1 MWGDWWSKDDA
12 YAYQS
17 ERDVFAYCVMPT
29 PNVVVFPNQYTGDA
43 RLILL
48 DKNSETD
55 QFYKAFIKNKTI
67 PTYEKLVFIHNETLS
82 TMGIIVCYDGFTRMS
97 APMFRSFRS
106 TINKGKNF
114 SYVRMRNGTMLF
126 LDYFYEQGNNMMAYN
141 INYVK
146 AFENDVLDNTTV
158 SHVNVL
164 SNIYLG
170 EKCRKDAAG
179 VCQIPFFAFT
189 SPNILL
195 YNDNNASTYLGVGH
209 AKLDYSES
217 YKSSIKHSMYVC
229 DLIRFKLYGEKYI
242 RHGGSSHQNDCIGYQ
257 YYMFFYTFTIRND
270 DMITSFVISKSFI
283 PQIEF
288 YPSDANRYSLV
299 FPLGLNKVDEDTI
312 MVSGG
317 EGDVLNFVAKYNI
330 NDVVRS
336 CTYDIQTESMSSY
349 QVIPYYL
356 N

>member
-1 MWGDWWSKDDA
+1 
-12 YAYQS
+12 
-17 ERDVFAYCVMPT
+17 
-29 PNVVVFPNQYTGDA
+29 
-43 RLILL
+43 
-48 DKNSETD
+48 
-55 QFYKAFIKNKTI
+55 
-67 PTYEKLVFIHNETLS
+67 
-82 TMGIIVCYDGFTRMS
+82 
-97 APMFRSFRS
+97 
-106 TINKGKNF
+106 
-114 SYVRMRNGTMLF
+114 

-164 SNIYLG
+164 SNISLG

-336 CTYDIQTESMSSY
+336 CTYDIQTNESMSSY